1 MHKADF
7 YGNADVA
14 QAVYSDKGLT
24 RVFMISPHL
33 LYAQKNDIM
42 GEMSAHPL
50 SEPCQQ
56 KERQELSSWPREGPK
71 VHCWIQTSIQTQLQ
85 HTDPWICMNCSH
97 WSL

>member
-24 RVFMISPHL
+24 GVFMISPHL

-42 GEMSAHPL
+42 GEMSAHPSL
-50 SEPCQQ
+50 SLISRR
-56 KERQELSSWPREGPK
+56 KGRNMSSWPREGPK
-71 VHCWIQTSIQTQLQ
+71 VHCWIQTSI
-85 HTDPWICMNCSH
+85 
-97 WSL
+97 